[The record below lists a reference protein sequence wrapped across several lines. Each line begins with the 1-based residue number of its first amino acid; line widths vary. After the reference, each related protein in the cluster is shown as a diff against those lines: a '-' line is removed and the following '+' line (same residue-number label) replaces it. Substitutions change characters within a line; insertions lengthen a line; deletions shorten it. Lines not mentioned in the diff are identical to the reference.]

1 MRGSGEGRRGRR
13 HGRIAG
19 VSSGRAIARH
29 RNTMSYDVDE
39 GIIPTLELALDS
51 MNVDELRKLAAL
63 TGQKAPSRKADIAAL
78 VVQHLA
84 GERLR
89 TVWEGLDELQRAA
102 VAEAVHSPSSQFYSG
117 QFRAKYGGDPNWG
130 SEGKYRSERTP
141 SRLCLFLYRD
151 YMLPADLKAR
161 LLKFVPAPRQ
171 AAIATVD
178 RLPPTYGRSFDRWN
192 EQQRTSETGTEEVPI
207 AVHETE
213 RAAQR
218 ELLSV
223 LRLVDAGKVAV
234 SDKTRRAS
242 GATVDAITAIL
253 DGGDYYPHVPVVDRC
268 HDENAGP
275 IRAFAWPLLIQA
287 GGLAQLPGTRLQ
299 PTKAGRKALSE
310 PAASTI
316 RTRWT
321 KWINTTIL
329 DELARIECVKGQT
342 GKGKRGLT
350 AVSDRRAAIACTLE
364 DCPPVGW
371 MVMGDLCGYMQA
383 TGNDF
388 AVARD
393 AWGLYI
399 GEQQYGSLGYAS
411 SAQFLDDRYLLSLLH
426 EYAATLGMIDVAL
439 IPPAGARD
447 DFRKLW
453 GSDEL
458 PFFSRYDGLMYFRLT
473 PLGAY
478 CLEVETDYQAAPVEV
493 KPVLRV
499 LPNLEVAATGSD
511 LEQSDRLAMDAYAT
525 PVSDFVWR
533 LEAGK
538 LLAAIEA
545 GRKVEEIREFLA
557 GRSGAALPD
566 TVVRLLDDVAE
577 RTTKVHDR
585 GLARLVECADAAL
598 AALIANDTRTRKHC
612 MRAGERHLVVTG
624 TSDAAFRRALRDSG
638 VLFSGRKHTGAR
650 TRGERA
656 AAGRGVGKW
665 RRGRRTRS
673 SCRAT
678 PAFCWT
684 SSPRGPRRRGLRWRP
699 SPNSSRARSTSTPT
713 V

>member
-1 MRGSGEGRRGRR
+1 
-13 HGRIAG
+13 
-19 VSSGRAIARH
+19 VRAAARH
-29 RNTMSYDVDE
+29 PNSMSYDFDE
-39 GIIPTLELALDS
+39 EGTPTLELGLDS

-63 TGQKAPSRKADIAAL
+63 TGQKVPSRKGDIAAL
-78 VVQHLA
+78 IVQHLA

-102 VAEAVHSPSSQFYSG
+102 VAEAVHSPSSRFNAG
-117 QFRAKYGGDPNWG
+117 LFRAKYGRDPNWG
-130 SEGKYRSERTP
+130 PPSKYSYDSKPSE
-141 SRLCLFLYRD
+141 LCFFFFRKVV
-151 YMLPADLKAR
+151 LPADLKAR
-161 LLKFVPAPRQ
+161 LLQFVPAPRQ

-178 RLPPTYGRSFDRWN
+178 QLPLTYAIPFARWN
-192 EQQRTSETGTEEVPI
+192 AEQRTHETGTEEVPL

-234 SDKTRRAS
+234 GDKTRKAS
-242 GATVDAITAIL
+242 ASTVDAITAIL
-253 DGGDYYPHVPVVDRC
+253 DHGDYYPHVPPKNQWL
-268 HDENAGP
+268 DENAGP

-287 GGLAQLPGTRLQ
+287 GGLAQLSGPRLQ
-299 PTKAGRKALSE
+299 LTKAGRKALSE
-310 PAASTI
+310 PPAGTI
-316 RTRWT
+316 RTLWT
-321 KWINTTIL
+321 KWLDTTIL
-329 DELARIECVKGQT
+329 DELARIDCVKGQT

-350 AVSDRRAAIACTLE
+350 AVSDRRAAIACCLE
-364 DCPPVGW
+364 ECPPGGW
-371 MVMGDLCGYMQA
+371 IAIDEFFRYMQA
-383 TGNDF
+383 TGNDL

-399 GEQQYGSLGYAS
+399 SEQQYGSLGYAG
-411 SAQFLDDRYLLSLLH
+411 SAQFLDKRYLLSLLH
-426 EYAATLGMIDVAL
+426 EYAATLGMIDLAL

-447 DFRKLW
+447 DFHSLW
-453 GSDEL
+453 GTDDL

-478 CLEVETDYQAAPVEV
+478 CLDVKTDYQPAPVEV

-511 LEQSDRLAMDAYAT
+511 LEQSDRLALDAYAT

-538 LLAAIEA
+538 LLGAIEA

-557 GRSGAALPD
+557 ARSGAALPD

-624 TSDAAFRRALRDSG
+624 TSDAAFRRALRDAG
-638 VLFSGRKHTGAR
+638 YLLADDN
-650 TRGERA
+650 RA
-656 AAGRGVGKW
+656 AKKRAANPPPAGE
-665 RRGRRTRS
+665 
-673 SCRAT
+673 
-678 PAFCWT
+678 
-684 SSPRGPRRRGLRWRP
+684 
-699 SPNSSRARSTSTPT
+699 
-713 V
+713 

>member
-1 MRGSGEGRRGRR
+1 
-13 HGRIAG
+13 
-19 VSSGRAIARH
+19 
-29 RNTMSYDVDE
+29 MSYDVDE

-63 TGQKAPSRKADIAAL
+63 TGQKVPSRKADIAAL
-78 VVQHLA
+78 IVQHLA

-89 TVWEGLDELQRAA
+89 TAWEGLDELQRAA
-102 VAEAVHSPSSQFYSG
+102 VAEAVHSPSSWFNAG
-117 QFRAKYGGDPNWG
+117 LFRAKYGRDPNWG
-130 SEGKYRSERTP
+130 LPSEYSYDRKP
-141 SRLCLFLYRD
+141 SALCFFLYKNSV
-151 YMLPADLKAR
+151 LPSDLKAQ
-161 LLKFVPAPRQ
+161 LLNFVPAPRQ
-171 AAIATVD
+171 AAIATLD
-178 RLPPTYGRSFDRWN
+178 QLPSTYGRPFHRWN
-192 EQQRTSETGTEEVPI
+192 EKLRIREEGTEEVPL
-207 AVHETE
+207 AVHVTE

-223 LRLVDAGKVAV
+223 LCLVDAGKVAV
-234 SDKTRRAS
+234 GDKTRRAS
-242 GATVDAITAIL
+242 ASTVDAITAIL
-253 DGGDYYPHVPVVDRC
+253 DHGDYYPQVPPKDQW

-287 GGLAQLPGTRLQ
+287 GGLAQLAGTRLQ
-299 PTKAGRKALSE
+299 LTKAGRKALSE
-310 PAASTI
+310 PAAGTI
-316 RTRWT
+316 RTLWT
-321 KWINTTIL
+321 KWTNTTIF

-342 GKGKRGLT
+342 GKGKRGLI
-350 AVSDRRAAIACTLE
+350 AVSERRETIADSLAE
-364 DCPPVGW
+364 CPPGGW
-371 MVMGDLCGYMQA
+371 IAIDEFFRYMQA

-388 AVARD
+388 AVTRD

-399 GEQQYGSLGYAS
+399 SEQQYGSLGYAG
-411 SAQFLDDRYLLSLLH
+411 SAQFLDKRYLLSLLH
-426 EYAATLGMIDVAL
+426 EYAATLGMIDLAL
-439 IPPAGARD
+439 IPPARARD
-447 DFRKLW
+447 DFRNLW
-453 GSDEL
+453 GTDEL

-478 CLEVETDYQAAPVEV
+478 CLDVDTNYQPAPVEV

-511 LEQSDRLAMDAYAT
+511 LEQSDRLALDAYAT

-557 GRSGAALPD
+557 ARSGVALPD
-566 TVVRLLDDVAE
+566 TATRLLDDVAE

-598 AALIANDTRTRKHC
+598 AALIANDARTRKHC

-638 VLFSGRKHTGAR
+638 YLLADDN
-650 TRGERA
+650 RA
-656 AAGRGVGKW
+656 AKKRSANPPPAGE
-665 RRGRRTRS
+665 
-673 SCRAT
+673 
-678 PAFCWT
+678 
-684 SSPRGPRRRGLRWRP
+684 
-699 SPNSSRARSTSTPT
+699 
-713 V
+713 

>member
-63 TGQKAPSRKADIAAL
+63 TGQKVPSRKGDIAAL
-78 VVQHLA
+78 IVQHLA

-89 TVWEGLDELQRAA
+89 TVWEGLEELQRAA
-102 VAEAVHSPSSQFYSG
+102 VAEAVHSPSSRFNAG
-117 QFRAKYGGDPNWG
+117 LFRAKYGQDPNWG
-130 SEGKYRSERTP
+130 PPSEHSYDHKPSALCFFFYRKSV
-141 SRLCLFLYRD
+141 
-151 YMLPADLKAR
+151 LPADLKAR
-161 LLKFVPAPRQ
+161 LLQFVPAPRQ

-234 SDKTRRAS
+234 SDKTRRGS
-242 GATVDAITAIL
+242 GATVDAIPAIL
-253 DGGDYYPHVPVVDRC
+253 DGGDYYPPVPVVDRC

-287 GGLAQLPGTRLQ
+287 GGLAQLAGTRLLL
-299 PTKAGRKALSE
+299 TKAGRKALSE
-310 PAASTI
+310 PAAGTI
-316 RTRWT
+316 RTLWT

-329 DELARIECVKGQT
+329 DELARIDCVKGQT
-342 GKGKRGLT
+342 GKGKRGLS
-350 AVSDRRAAIACTLE
+350 AVSDRRAAIAYSLE
-364 DCPPVGW
+364 DCPPGGW
-371 MVMGDLCGYMQA
+371 IAIDEFCRYMRA
-383 TGNDF
+383 TGNDL

-399 GEQQYGSLGYAS
+399 GEQQYGSLGYAG
-411 SAQFLDDRYLLSLLH
+411 SAQFLDDRYVLSLLH
-426 EYAATLGMIDVAL
+426 EYAATLGMIDLAL

-478 CLEVETDYQAAPVEV
+478 CLDVETDYQPAPVEV

-499 LPNLEVAATGSD
+499 LPN
-511 LEQSDRLAMDAYAT
+511 
-525 PVSDFVWR
+525 

-557 GRSGAALPD
+557 ARSGAALPD
-566 TVVRLLDDVAE
+566 TVVRLLDDIAE

-624 TSDAAFRRALRDSG
+624 SSDAAFRRALRDSG
-638 VLFSGRKHTGAR
+638 YLLADDN
-650 TRGERA
+650 RA
-656 AAGRGVGKW
+656 AKKRAANPPPAGE
-665 RRGRRTRS
+665 
-673 SCRAT
+673 
-678 PAFCWT
+678 
-684 SSPRGPRRRGLRWRP
+684 
-699 SPNSSRARSTSTPT
+699 
-713 V
+713 

>member
-1 MRGSGEGRRGRR
+1 
-13 HGRIAG
+13 
-19 VSSGRAIARH
+19 
-29 RNTMSYDVDE
+29 MSYDVDE

-51 MNVDELRKLAAL
+51 MTADELRKLAAL
-63 TGQKAPSRKADIAAL
+63 TGQKVPGRKADIAAL
-78 VVQHLA
+78 IVQHLA

-192 EQQRTSETGTEEVPI
+192 EQLRTSETGTEEVPI

-253 DGGDYYPHVPVVDRC
+253 DGGDYYPPVPVVDRC

-287 GGLAQLPGTRLQ
+287 GGLAQLAGTRLQ
-299 PTKAGRKALSE
+299 LTKAGRKALSE
-310 PAASTI
+310 PAAGTI
-316 RTRWT
+316 RTLWT

-329 DELARIECVKGQT
+329 DELARIDCVKGQT
-342 GKGKRGLT
+342 GKGKRGLS
-350 AVSDRRAAIACTLE
+350 AVSDRRAAIAYSLE
-364 DCPPVGW
+364 DCPPGGW
-371 MVMGDLCGYMQA
+371 IAIDEFCRYMRA
-383 TGNDF
+383 TGNDL

-399 GEQQYGSLGYAS
+399 GEQQYGSLGYAG

-426 EYAATLGMIDVAL
+426 EYAATLGMIDLAL

-478 CLEVETDYQAAPVEV
+478 CLDVDTNYQPAPVEV

-511 LEQSDRLAMDAYAT
+511 LEQSDRLALDAYAT

-557 GRSGAALPD
+557 ARSGAALPD
-566 TVVRLLDDVAE
+566 TATRLLDDVAE

-598 AALIANDTRTRKHC
+598 AALIANDARTRKHC

-624 TSDAAFRRALRDSG
+624 TSDAAFRRALRDAG
-638 VLFSGRKHTGAR
+638 YLLADDN
-650 TRGERA
+650 RA
-656 AAGRGVGKW
+656 AKKRSANPPPAGE
-665 RRGRRTRS
+665 
-673 SCRAT
+673 
-678 PAFCWT
+678 
-684 SSPRGPRRRGLRWRP
+684 
-699 SPNSSRARSTSTPT
+699 
-713 V
+713 